1 MTLLKTDGQKTQI
14 LNDYAAEHLYL
25 FKLISDW
32 QDVAFKP
39 KDDFTAL
46 VKARIAEHKEK
57 AESIAAKVQTRMP
70 ASQVQTITKKQLDN
84 GMISIAKCDYGY
96 LMERDAKLSALEA
109 AGVDSWA
116 GYFV

>member
-1 MTLLKTDGQKTQI
+1 MTSLKTDGQKSQI
-14 LNDYAAEHLYL
+14 LNDYAVEHLYL

-46 VKARIAEHKEK
+46 VQA
-57 AESIAAKVQTRMP
+57 
-70 ASQVQTITKKQLDN
+70 
-84 GMISIAKCDYGY
+84 
-96 LMERDAKLSALEA
+96 RDATLSALEA

-116 GYFV
+116 GYDDAMAALTDSAA